1 MTLKLSVN
9 LLNGS
14 PKASQTQKN
23 CVFRSLESRQCPER
37 RTVNGEYYL
46 GVLDRLWK
54 RIGRG
59 RPEYPAGK
67 QLFLLHDNVPPHKT
81 KKVNEFLM
89 KKRIS
94 LINHLPHSP
103 DLSPCDY
110 FLFPK
115 LKTKIKGAFY
125 DDTPAI
131 QAAVTEVL
139 KNIPINDIKKCM
151 HALVDRSKRYIESN
165 ETYFE

>member
-1 MTLKLSVN
+1 MRHGALNMTLKLSVN

-14 PKASQTQKN
+14 PKASQNQKN
-23 CVFRSLESRQCPER
+23 CFQKSRIKTMLITFYDSKGIVHKEFVPQG

-54 RIGRG
+54 RIGRV

-67 QLFLLHDNVPPHKT
+67 QLFLLHDNAPPHKT

-94 LINHLPHSP
+94 LINHPPYSP

-115 LKTKIKGAFY
+115 LKTKMKGAFMMISQ
-125 DDTPAI
+125 PFK
-131 QAAVTEVL
+131 Q
-139 KNIPINDIKKCM
+139 P
-151 HALVDRSKRYIESN
+151 
-165 ETYFE
+165 